1 MFFASLNQDPKVLAQ
16 SRPIPAAASGK
27 GTGTRGT
34 VWMFDGAF
42 HAIPVTTGVT
52 DGVNTEVTSEA
63 LHEGTVLATRVAD
76 AAAATKSPSSPSS
89 PLMPQQGPPRR
100 F

>member
-1 MFFASLNQDPKVLAQ
+1 
-16 SRPIPAAASGK
+16 
-27 GTGTRGT
+27 
-34 VWMFDGAF
+34 MFDGAF
-42 HAIPVTTGVT
+42 HPVPVTTGVT

-76 AAAATKSPSSPSS
+76 ASAATKSPSSPSS